1 MDGRIVRI
9 DKCMDRET
17 LLKIRQIQTDISIDR

>member
-9 DKCMDRET
+9 DKCKDRET